1 MDRPIREVYFGWSRI
16 YDSMDRQPPM
26 GSLEMDNDDDY
37 TLAESTMYRDDG
49 WRFIQIG
56 RLIERAQ
63 LSTALLLTQLA
74 AGAETGEAC

>member
-1 MDRPIREVYFGWSRI
+1 
-16 YDSMDRQPPM
+16 
-26 GSLEMDNDDDY
+26 
-37 TLAESTMYRDDG
+37 MYRDDG

>member
-1 MDRPIREVYFGWSRI
+1 
-16 YDSMDRQPPM
+16 
-26 GSLEMDNDDDY
+26 
-37 TLAESTMYRDDG
+37 MYRDDG

-74 AGAETGEAC
+74 AGAEVGESCRELHHLVTAAYFDYPVEDASAC